1 MNTGGEPEAKKQPS
15 SQQEAKEQQVKPQD
29 SNTANDQS
37 KVVPFTRSSDMSL
50 DQNNKKSSKRHS
62 KLSNNNRQSRTMSSG
77 NERGPRERNS
87 NGRISIP
94 FVQEEEKPLA
104 IVKETSKDMK
114 VVVDELEPEI
124 AKNVADT
131 PVKLP
136 ASIHNDAVLEIEQVA
151 DPAQL

>member
-1 MNTGGEPEAKKQPS
+1 
-15 SQQEAKEQQVKPQD
+15 
-29 SNTANDQS
+29 
-37 KVVPFTRSSDMSL
+37 
-50 DQNNKKSSKRHS
+50 
-62 KLSNNNRQSRTMSSG
+62 MSSG
-77 NERGPRERNS
+77 NDRGPRDRNS
-87 NGRISIP
+87 NGRVSIP

-114 VVVDELEPEI
+114 VAVDEHEHEPEI

-151 DPAQL
+151 DPGQL